1 MGCVFTFGAILLE
14 FMSLK
19 NRAYRCKGDL
29 VKRQYVHVHTL
40 YWCVRVK
47 LVRENICAFIEAL
60 GARSVFTSAAK
71 NEGMHI
77 LRAPLLNMLTKLKHD
92 ELS

>member
-1 MGCVFTFGAILLE
+1 MDCIFTFGAILLE

-19 NRAYRCKGDL
+19 NRTYRCKGDL

-47 LVRENICAFIEAL
+47 LVRET
-60 GARSVFTSAAK
+60 SVLL
-71 NEGMHI
+71 
-77 LRAPLLNMLTKLKHD
+77 LRLWEHD
-92 ELS
+92 QCSHQQQRMKG